1 MYITRVPNRG
11 SPPAVLL
18 RESYRDNGKV
28 KTRTLAN
35 LSRWPEHKVDK
46 LDRALR
52 GLPPAD
58 WDLSEAFEITRSL
71 PHGQVAAVAGTA
83 EKLGMPELI
92 DPIPSRNRDLVL
104 AMLIGQVIAPGS
116 KLAIARGLRAATA
129 TSTLGQVLDVSG
141 CDEDD
146 LYAAMDWALARKDS
160 IENALAARHL
170 VDGTLVLYDVSSAAF
185 EGHTCPLGK
194 IGHARDGVKGR
205 LQIVY
210 GLLCSPTGVPIAIE
224 VFDGN
229 TADPKTLAAQI
240 DKLKTRF
247 GLTRVALVGDRG
259 MLTSARIRDELRPAH
274 LDWISALRADQIRV
288 LVGDGALQLSLFDEQ
303 NLFEITHPDY
313 PGERLVCCHNP
324 ALADERARKRDEL
337 LAATEKQLQTIAAAT
352 RRTRA
357 PLRGTDNIALRVGK
371 VRNKFKMAK
380 HFHLEIT
387 DDAFSFTRNQ
397 DSIAAEAALDGIY
410 VLRTN
415 LPDHTVE
422 RDEVVLRYKDLAD
435 VERFF
440 RTLNTELDVR
450 PIRHR
455 LADRVRAHMF
465 LHMLSY
471 YISWHM
477 KQALAPILF
486 ADNDKHDAAAKRTD
500 PVAPAQR
507 SDQALT
513 KAARKRTHDD
523 HPVHS
528 FTSLLADLATLCAN
542 TIQPTDDLPAFT
554 KITTPTPLQRRAF
567 DLLGVTHRHGL
578 TVVSTPPQNPSSTAQ
593 IAPN

>member
-18 RESYRDNGKV
+18 RESYRDNGQV
-28 KTRTLAN
+28 KTRTQAN
-35 LSRWPEHKVDK
+35 LSRWPEHKVDR
-46 LDRALR
+46 LDRALK
-52 GLPPAD
+52 GLPPAG

-71 PHGQVAAVAGTA
+71 PHGHVAAVAGTA
-83 EKLGMPELI
+83 VKLGMAELI
-92 DPIPSRNRDLVL
+92 DPTPSRQRNLVL

-116 KLAIARGLRAATA
+116 KLAIARGLRAETA
-129 TSTLGQVLDVSG
+129 ASTLGQMLDVAG
-141 CDEDD
+141 ADEDD
-146 LYAAMDWALARKDS
+146 LYDAMDWVLARKDG
-160 IENALAARHL
+160 IETALAARHL

-210 GLLCSPTGVPIAIE
+210 GLLCSPAGVPIAIE
-224 VFDGN
+224 VFEGN
-229 TADPKTLAAQI
+229 TADPKTLTAQI

-247 GLTRVALVGDRG
+247 GLTRIALVGDRG
-259 MLTSARIRDELRPAH
+259 MLTSARIRDELRPAQ
-274 LDWISALRADQIRV
+274 LDWISALRAPQITT
-288 LVGDGALQLSLFDEQ
+288 LVEDGALQLSLFDEQ

-324 ALADERARKRDEL
+324 ALAEERARKRAEL
-337 LAATEKQLQTIAAAT
+337 LAATETQLQAIAAAT
-352 RRTRA
+352 RRARR
-357 PLRGTDNIALRVGK
+357 PLRGTDKIGLRVGT

-380 HFHLEIT
+380 HFDLEIT
-387 DDAFSFTRNQ
+387 DEAFRFTRNQ

-410 VLRTN
+410 VLRTS
-415 LPDHTVE
+415 LPE
-422 RDEVVLRYKDLAD
+422 RALGRDDVVLRYKDLAD

-440 RTLNTELDVR
+440 RTLNSELEVR

-455 LADRVRAHMF
+455 LAGRVRAHMF
-465 LHMLSY
+465 LRMLSY

-486 ADNDKHDAAAKRTD
+486 TDNDKPAAAAKRAD

-507 SDQALT
+507 SDDALT
-513 KAARKRTHDD
+513 KAARKRTEDNY
-523 HPVHS
+523 PVHS
-528 FTSLLADLATLCAN
+528 FTSLLTDLGTISAN
-542 TIQPTDDLPAFT
+542 HIQPSDDLPAFA
-554 KITTPTPLQRRAF
+554 KITNPTPLQRRAF
-567 DLLGVTHRHGL
+567 ELLDVSHRHGL
-578 TVVSTPPQNPSSTAQ
+578 A
-593 IAPN
+593 